1 MSIID
6 FLLNNIT
13 VTQTDKYV
21 MFSGFRTRKFIK
33 EIQRT
38 MDTVRFTN
46 GMLTHVTAMSFR
58 VPLFFCYDFL
68 NVLEASYE
76 NRTRYYNSKITKRVL
91 DEFRKTP
98 LVTRTTKEFPS
109 RLNKKALEQFVFKPM
124 ESQSEF
130 FDLYDKKT
138 QQYALNGYILG
149 AAPGLGKTISS
160 LMLAFQ
166 LPEITKIV
174 VLSPSN
180 ALYEVWED
188 TVANKIKGD
197 VPYFVYGKGKPE
209 KGKRV
214 YIFSHDNL
222 KFAKEVVNSFLKNEN
237 IFFIIDEC
245 HSFNEMK
252 ADRTNYLI
260 EMCRQS
266 KTNNVLFMS
275 GTPFKAFGRE
285 VVPFLYCADPLFN
298 EKAAEGFV
306 KIFGV
311 RGTLAMNILSSR
323 IGRTL
328 HIIEKK
334 DVVQNEITNIELR
347 VKVPNGVRFTMAAIR
362 VQMEKFVKERV
373 SYYNF
378 HKKRLE
384 SDYLKI
390 RADFGSYLV
399 GEQLKQF
406 ERYCDTVEMIRH
418 TGDISSITTEIKQV
432 NDYERKVII
441 PNLSSENKKI
451 FRDTTSVYKYVSLKI
466 QGEALGRILGRE
478 RTLCNLEIIRHLEGA
493 RAYCEELEWQNEPF
507 GIDDIFD
514 MSESK
519 VVFFTDY
526 VEVLQE
532 AETVLKKRG
541 YHPKVVYGDTNK
553 DLSDIL
559 KKFTEDPKVNPVI
572 ATIKSLSTAVP
583 LIMADTIVF
592 TNVPYRN
599 YIYTQAVARVDRIGQ
614 KHPIKIFHV
623 YLDTDG
629 EPNISTRSKD
639 LMEWSRQM
647 VERLLGIKTGD
658 SEDVEELLEEEFI
671 SSFTEG
677 FSVKLK
683 NLLGFK

>member
-138 QQYALNGYILG
+138 QQYGLNGYILG
-149 AAPGLGKTISS
+149 AAAGTGKTASS

-222 KFAKEVVNSFLKNEN
+222 KFAKEVVNNFLNNEN

-298 EKAAEGFV
+298 ENAAEGFV

-384 SDYLKI
+384 SDYLRI

-583 LIMADTIVF
+583 LIMADTEVLL
-592 TNVPYRN
+592 NVPYRD
-599 YIYTQAVARVDRIGQ
+599 YIYKQTIARVDRIGQ

-639 LMEWSRQM
+639 LMEWSKQM

-658 SEDVEELLEEEFI
+658 SKDVEEMLEEEFI

>member
-76 NRTRYYNSKITKRVL
+76 NRTQYYNSKITKRVL

-138 QQYALNGYILG
+138 QQYGLNGYILG

-197 VPYFVYGKGKPE
+197 VPYFVYGKGKTE

-406 ERYCDTVEMIRH
+406 ERYCYTVEMIRH

-583 LIMADTIVF
+583 LIMADTEVLL
-592 TNVPYRN
+592 NVPYRD
-599 YIYTQAVARVDRIGQ
+599 YIYKQTIARVDRIGQ